1 MTGVWR
7 SSRSVVVGI
16 VDPHAPWYNIVNTQ
30 RPPGRADPQPSNI
43 GRAAPLRGK
52 CQIAGLGRSLA
63 PRGDTDPVGLSWSLR
78 RRGVRA
84 NPTPGA
90 TADTLLSRSLGRA
103 TAFGTRQVRPGIFF
117 LVRTYSF
124 SVRPVPVPLID

>member
-63 PRGDTDPVGLSWSLR
+63 PRGDKDPVGLSWSLR

-90 TADTLLSRSLGRA
+90 TADTLLSRSLASSLTLAAPCGASPSLQAGNLLPRSH
-103 TAFGTRQVRPGIFF
+103 VLFF
-117 LVRTYSF
+117 
-124 SVRPVPVPLID
+124 